1 MYKCYVCTCGFVI
14 HPKMDAFFHHRSRR
28 SCRFFLINRKV
39 GKTAPPLFN
48 RRKFVENWR
57 EEGKRDRF
65 GSDLVAKLVALIKI
79 YRRGRFVLY
88 LRIWK
93 NYYYNQRNVFEI
105 FKIISNINRTDK
117 SIFDYLSNTK
127 KEISILISVS
137 IILKKMI
144 FFFYISIIAL

>member
-39 GKTAPPLFN
+39 EKTAPPLFN

-57 EEGKRDRF
+57 EEGKRDQF

-79 YRRGRFVLY
+79 YWRWTRKIVFEDIYLLESIYSFLSLCFNILILY
-88 LRIWK
+88 L
-93 NYYYNQRNVFEI
+93 
-105 FKIISNINRTDK
+105 
-117 SIFDYLSNTK
+117 SIYWYRKLSS
-127 KEISILISVS
+127 SIGDLLV
-137 IILKKMI
+137 I
-144 FFFYISIIAL
+144 FFKKGSKIEK

>member
-39 GKTAPPLFN
+39 EKTAPPLFN

-79 YRRGRFVLY
+79 YWRWTRKIVFEDMEKL
-88 LRIWK
+88 L
-93 NYYYNQRNVFEI
+93 NQQRNVFEI

>member
-1 MYKCYVCTCGFVI
+1 M
-14 HPKMDAFFHHRSRR
+14 
-28 SCRFFLINRKV
+28 
-39 GKTAPPLFN
+39 
-48 RRKFVENWR
+48 E
-57 EEGKRDRF
+57 
-65 GSDLVAKLVALIKI
+65 KLL
-79 YRRGRFVLY
+79 
-88 LRIWK
+88 
-93 NYYYNQRNVFEI
+93 NQQRNVFEI